1 MTRILLKALILF
13 STFHVSANN
22 VFTSF
27 PATIEPGS
35 KYVFYSHGYIVEG
48 DDPKPVH
55 KSWGLYDFPLI
66 KETLARLDVNLIAYH
81 RKEKTNPF
89 EFSKQLARDAETLIA
104 SGVKPHDITFVGF
117 SRGGAITALT
127 SNELKRDD
135 INFIL
140 LAACAGLVK
149 SQTNLQVYGN
159 VRSIIETTD
168 EVGSCQFLIDQ
179 SPNVQSY
186 QELEITT
193 GKSHG
198 AFYLPRQEWIKPVAQ
213 WLK

>member
-1 MTRILLKALILF
+1 MTRFLLQALALLSAF
-13 STFHVSANN
+13 QASANN
-22 VFTSF
+22 LYTSF
-27 PATIEPGS
+27 PTDIDANA

-55 KSWGLYDFPLI
+55 KHWGVYDFPLI
-66 KETLARLDVNLIAYH
+66 KEALVGLDVNVIAYH
-81 RKEKTNPF
+81 RKANTNPF
-89 EFSKQLARDAETLIA
+89 EFAKKLANDAERLIA
-104 SGVKPHDITFVGF
+104 SGVKPSNITFLGF

-135 INFIL
+135 VNFIL

-149 SQTNLQVYGN
+149 SQKKLKMYGH
-159 VRSIIETTD
+159 VHSIVETTD
-168 EVGSCQFLIDQ
+168 EVGSCQFLIDR
-179 SPNVQSY
+179 SPQVKSFN
-186 QELEITT
+186 ELFITT

-198 AFYLPRQEWIKPVAQ
+198 AFYLPRDEWIQPLAD